1 MFFKSDKN
9 KLEDSPLTLNLQ
21 KKKRLYIIFSICT
34 LLIAALLLINWTKK
48 FENEK
53 RWIDVVVTSRD
64 INEIKIVEDI
74 DLQMQAYPKILINDE
89 IFTKKEDLIGLT
101 LTRNLPK
108 GAIIYKRDV
117 LQSISSDSISL
128 LLPQD
133 KKAFSIDDSWLAA
146 KTFVKVKDHVDI
158 VIGNEKTNLGEND
171 FIIRNAEIINVTD
184 ISGGSKSITLALT
197 DAEIRLIMYAKV
209 NEFSMQF
216 AILPVQLR

>member
-133 KKAFSIDDSWLAA
+133 KKAFSIDDSWLA
-146 KTFVKVKDHVDI
+146 
-158 VIGNEKTNLGEND
+158 
-171 FIIRNAEIINVTD
+171 
-184 ISGGSKSITLALT
+184 
-197 DAEIRLIMYAKV
+197 
-209 NEFSMQF
+209 
-216 AILPVQLR
+216 